1 MTCNLVRGKTNPYP
15 RQTLSG
21 LLAEHTDLS
30 PIQREAA
37 AKFIGDDCLGLNPF
51 SRLTV
56 DQLELH
62 QWLETAFM
70 GGADEGPH
78 PKASNVFI

>member
-1 MTCNLVRGKTNPYP
+1 
-15 RQTLSG
+15 LSE

-37 AKFIGDDCLGLNPF
+37 VKFIQDCLRLNPF

-56 DQLELH
+56 DQLEMH

-70 GGADEGPH
+70 GGAD
-78 PKASNVFI
+78 

>member
-1 MTCNLVRGKTNPYP
+1 
-15 RQTLSG
+15 LSE
-21 LLAEHTDLS
+21 LIAEHTDLS
-30 PIQREAA
+30 LIQSEAA
-37 AKFIGDDCLGLNPF
+37 AKFIGDCLRLNPF

-70 GGADEGPH
+70 SGADKQTPGL
-78 PKASNVFI
+78 